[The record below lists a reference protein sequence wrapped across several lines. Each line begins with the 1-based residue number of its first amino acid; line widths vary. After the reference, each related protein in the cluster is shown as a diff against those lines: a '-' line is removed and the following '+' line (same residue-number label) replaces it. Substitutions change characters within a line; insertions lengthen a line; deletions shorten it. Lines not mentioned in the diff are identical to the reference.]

1 MGILEKTKLHVDLRQ
16 QNIIKKQEELKDA
29 EVVECSHHP
38 KINNDYVSK
47 REREVTEDKVKTPR
61 YMKPTEKQEIN
72 LLQNSPLQNIHLV
85 HKQEL
90 S

>member
-1 MGILEKTKLHVDLRQ
+1 MLILGLNVVSSKADLFF
-16 QNIIKKQEELKDA
+16 LKDA